1 MVKEIKQ
8 SFRICGT
15 RWRNEVVN
23 GREYHGMS
31 VHYGVAPGGDTAPL
45 RELPT
50 AGGLW
55 GLWGC
60 PRGRPGFIFH
70 QTRNRDSL

>member
-1 MVKEIKQ
+1 MVRKIKQ
-8 SFRICGT
+8 WVPICGT
-15 RWRNEVVN
+15 RRRNEVVN

-31 VHYGVAPGGDTAPL
+31 VHYGVAPDGDMEPL

-50 AGGLW
+50 SGALCGLW
-55 GLWGC
+55 GR
-60 PRGRPGFIFH
+60 PRGRPGIIFH